1 MMPSDYDHVLV
12 TARCS
17 QCGRVVT
24 APFGE
29 LQLTGIF
36 ACICGN
42 ITRARLRGADAPSA
56 STTLSSEKVGD

>member
-1 MMPSDYDHVLV
+1 MMSGDYDHVLV
-12 TARCS
+12 IGRCS

-29 LQLTGIF
+29 LRLTGIF

-42 ITRARLRGADAPSA
+42 ITRARLRGADLPSA
-56 STTLSSEKVGD
+56 GPALSSERDDE